1 MSRSK
6 TSKGWLREHVSDP
19 YVQKAKAE
27 GYRSRAAY
35 KLLEIDKKDRLLLPG
50 QLVVDLGAAPG
61 SWSQVA
67 AAKVGA
73 RGRVLAVD
81 ILPMEPLSGVH
92 FIQGDFRE
100 QSVLD
105 ALLLALGE
113 RRADLVI
120 CDLAPNISGIGVSDQ
135 ARSVHLCE
143 LALEC
148 ARLCLKP
155 GGAMLVKV
163 FQGAGYVEFLA
174 EMRKSFAVV
183 DSRKPA
189 ASRGRSS
196 EMYLLGKRLKAAT
209 ATSAGR
215 ESGN

>member
-6 TSKGWLREHVSDP
+6 TSKAWMREHVNDP

-35 KLLEIDKKDRLLLPG
+35 KLLEMDKKDRLFAPG

-67 AAKVGA
+67 AAKLGSK
-73 RGRVLAVD
+73 GRVVAVD
-81 ILPMEPLSGVH
+81 LLPLAPLPGVH

-100 QSVLD
+100 QKVLD
-105 ALLLALGE
+105 ALLAALGGSK
-113 RRADLVI
+113 ADLVI

-135 ARSVHLCE
+135 ARAMYLAE
-143 LALEC
+143 LALEF
-148 ARLCLKP
+148 ARQCLKP
-155 GGAMLVKV
+155 GGSLLVKV
-163 FQGAGYVEFLA
+163 FQGAGFTEFLA
-174 EMRKSFAVV
+174 EMRKAFTKVA
-183 DSRKPA
+183 SRKPE

-196 EMYLLGKRLKAAT
+196 EQYLLGKGLKA
-209 ATSAGR
+209 
-215 ESGN
+215 